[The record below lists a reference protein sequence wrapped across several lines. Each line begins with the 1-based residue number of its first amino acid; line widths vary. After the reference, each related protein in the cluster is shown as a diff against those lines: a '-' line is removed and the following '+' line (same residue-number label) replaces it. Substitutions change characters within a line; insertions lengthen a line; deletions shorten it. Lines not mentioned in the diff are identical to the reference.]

1 MADGII
7 IRPMTSEDTKA
18 VSDLE
23 KECFSNPWSQNA
35 IEAELSNSNA
45 HYFDAVKETDVS
57 GYIGCH
63 IILDE
68 CYIANV
74 AVSEKLRRQGIGRL
88 LTDKILTYAKD
99 KNCAFV
105 SLEVRKS
112 NISAIS
118 LYEKQG
124 FEFVGERKNFY
135 SDPTENAY
143 IMTKEI

>member
-23 KECFSNPWSQNA
+23 KECFSHPWSQNA

-45 HYFDAVKETDVS
+45 HFFVAVKETDVC

-74 AVSEKLRRQGIGRL
+74 AVSEKFRRQGIGRL